1 MAFIPV
7 TDGARAVLSFLTVNS
22 IWSLTQYYT
31 KTAFTVADMNDLASQ
46 LEVGFAP
53 SLLAG
58 LNNQTTYIQ
67 TTVYDMRSETAPKI
81 IATPSVPPVG
91 SRVSNPAP
99 VHTAAVMTL
108 LTNARGKTAQGRNF
122 ISGLGEED
130 VDDDSINSVIQGI
143 FEATY
148 QNELIAINPAGW
160 QFVVASFQ
168 ENNAPRTVAL
178 TRPVIQATI
187 RLRIV
192 GSQRRRIRR
201 N

>member
-1 MAFIPV
+1 
-7 TDGARAVLSFLTVNS
+7 
-22 IWSLTQYYT
+22 
-31 KTAFTVADMNDLASQ
+31 
-46 LEVGFAP
+46 
-53 SLLAG
+53 
-58 LNNQTTYIQ
+58 
-67 TTVYDMRSETAPKI
+67 
-81 IATPSVPPVG
+81 
-91 SRVSNPAP
+91 
-99 VHTAAVMTL
+99 MTL